1 MPFVPHTESDIKSML
16 REIGVES
23 VDDLFDEIPQSILQ
37 QSKIDLPEGLN
48 ECQMQ
53 RLFNDMCDKNI
64 PQVNFIGAGAYQH
77 YTPSIVTDLM
87 TRGEFYTSYTPY
99 QAEASQ
105 GTLQVIYEYQTMI
118 ASLTVMDIS
127 NASMYDGATALA
139 ESVLMAV
146 RANRKVKSKKVLI
159 ADVIFPHYVEVVKT
173 ITRSQGVKVEWLKLE
188 KNKATTCMETLQ
200 SVSDNYAA
208 VVVPQLNFYGQITQ
222 FDALTQWAHD
232 QGAMVIALVNPTVLG
247 VLKAP
252 GNWAKSG
259 ADIVCGDGQSLGLPL
274 SAGGPYFGFITAKS
288 HLSRQ
293 MPGRIVGRTV
303 DIDGNDAF
311 CLTLQAR
318 EQHIRRAKATSNICS
333 NQGLLVTAATIY
345 MSLVGPQG
353 LKEVA
358 LQSHQNMSRLLDKLV
373 GIKDVNVRFKRNYMY
388 EVVIDLPVS
397 AKEAIS
403 LATKDQVQL
412 GYDLAKLDP
421 KQENSLL
428 VCTTEVHNEK
438 DLDKYVEVLTKVLAR
453 LVAGVC

>member
-146 RANRKVKSKKVLI
+146 RANRKGKIEKSTYCRCY
-159 ADVIFPHYVEVVKT
+159 FPTLCRGGKNHY
-173 ITRSQGVKVEWLKLE
+173 
-188 KNKATTCMETLQ
+188 
-200 SVSDNYAA
+200 
-208 VVVPQLNFYGQITQ
+208 QI
-222 FDALTQWAHD
+222 
-232 QGAMVIALVNPTVLG
+232 P
-247 VLKAP
+247 
-252 GNWAKSG
+252 
-259 ADIVCGDGQSLGLPL
+259 
-274 SAGGPYFGFITAKS
+274 
-288 HLSRQ
+288 
-293 MPGRIVGRTV
+293 
-303 DIDGNDAF
+303 
-311 CLTLQAR
+311 
-318 EQHIRRAKATSNICS
+318 RR
-333 NQGLLVTAATIY
+333 
-345 MSLVGPQG
+345 
-353 LKEVA
+353 
-358 LQSHQNMSRLLDKLV
+358 
-373 GIKDVNVRFKRNYMY
+373 
-388 EVVIDLPVS
+388 
-397 AKEAIS
+397 
-403 LATKDQVQL
+403 
-412 GYDLAKLDP
+412 
-421 KQENSLL
+421 
-428 VCTTEVHNEK
+428 
-438 DLDKYVEVLTKVLAR
+438 
-453 LVAGVC
+453 